1 MIVLDTNVVV
11 RIIVDDDPDQVRQA
25 QALLAANRC
34 TVPITVVL
42 ETSWVLEAS
51 YQLPVSVVTSSLRQF
66 LGLEQVEAPH
76 LSAIEQALRWYESG
90 LDFADALHRALAP
103 TRAGALATF
112 DQAFIDQAS
121 DTDGCSVIHP
131 ADA

>member
-1 MIVLDTNVVV
+1 MTVLDTNVVV
-11 RIIVDDDPDQVRQA
+11 RIIVDDDPDQVQQA

-34 TVPITVVL
+34 VVPITVVL

-51 YQLPVSVVTSSLRQF
+51 YQLPVPVVTSSLRQF

-76 LSAIEQALRWYESG
+76 MPAIEQALQWYESG
-90 LDFADALHRALAP
+90 FGLAGVLHRALAL
-103 TRAGALATF
+103 TRAEALATF

-121 DTDGCSVIHP
+121 DTEGCSVVHP